1 MSRGSGSPGLGD
13 LESAVM
19 QVLWTSESPLSVR
32 EVHAA
37 LTGRDLAYTTVMTV
51 LDRLA
56 KKGLADRERDGR
68 AWRYTARASREEL
81 TAQVLRTTLGGL
93 DPADRTA
100 ALLHFLGESSSH
112 ERDELREALNKLEQ
126 QDR

>member
-1 MSRGSGSPGLGD
+1 MRTGGGSPGLGD

-19 QVLWTSESPLSVR
+19 QILWASESHLSVR
-32 EVHAA
+32 EVHEA
-37 LTGRDLAYTTVMTV
+37 LTDRDLAYTTVMTV

-56 KKGLADRERDGR
+56 KKGLADRQREGR

-93 DPADRTA
+93 APADRTA
-100 ALLHFLGESSSH
+100 ALLHFLGESSPG
-112 ERDELREALNKLEQ
+112 ERDELRAALDALER
-126 QDR
+126 DSD